1 MWHSVVVVIICSLH
15 CSPNI
20 STPSPDNLENGNME
34 ISDTRYFYGVEAGD
48 DGDDEEEE
56 ESKGGNDSEEEMEVR
71 TEEEGIQEL

>member
-1 MWHSVVVVIICSLH
+1 
-15 CSPNI
+15 
-20 STPSPDNLENGNME
+20 ME